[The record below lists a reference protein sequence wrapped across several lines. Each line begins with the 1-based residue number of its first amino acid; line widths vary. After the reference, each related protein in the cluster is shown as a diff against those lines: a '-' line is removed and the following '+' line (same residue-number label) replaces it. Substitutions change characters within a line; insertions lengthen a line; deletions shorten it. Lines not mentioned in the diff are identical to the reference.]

1 MNLSLKLE
9 RKIKTKQSTIG
20 ELSINGAFECFILED
35 VDRGL
40 NSGMSLA
47 QIASIKIKTQTAIP
61 TGTYNVVKFF
71 SPKHNENLPLLENVP
86 GFAGIEIH
94 VGNFAKDT
102 DGCLL
107 PGEDKGVDAVL
118 HSTMATAKLNTKI
131 FEALKAGGT
140 VTIEVV

>member
-1 MNLSLKLE
+1 MNLTLKLE
-9 RKIKTKQSTIG
+9 RKVKTGQSTIG
-20 ELSINGAFECFILED
+20 ELSINGVFECFILED

-40 NSGMSLA
+40 NSKMTLA
-47 QIASIKIKTQTAIP
+47 EIASIKIKTQTAIP
-61 TGTYNVVKFF
+61 TGNYNIVKFF

-107 PGEDKGVDAVL
+107 PGEEKGLDAVL
-118 HSTMATAKLNTKI
+118 HSTIATAKLNTKI
-131 FEALKAGGT
+131 FGALAAGST
-140 VTIEVV
+140 VNIEVV

>member
-1 MNLSLKLE
+1 MSLNLKLK
-9 RKIKTKQSTIG
+9 RTDKTPQSTIG
-20 ELSINGAFECFILED
+20 ELSVNDVFECFILED

-40 NSGMSLA
+40 NSNMTLA
-47 QIASIKIKTQTAIP
+47 EIASIKIKTQTAIP

-107 PGEDKGVDAVL
+107 PGEEKGVDSVL
-118 HSTMATAKLNTKI
+118 HSTAATAKLNKKI
-131 FEALKAGGT
+131 FEALNAGDT

>member
-1 MNLSLKLE
+1 MNLNLKLE
-9 RKIKTKQSTIG
+9 RKIKTQQSTIG
-20 ELSINGAFECFILED
+20 ELSINGVFECFILED

-40 NSGMSLA
+40 NSNMTLA

-71 SPKHNENLPLLENVP
+71 SPNHKENLPLLEHVP

-107 PGEDKGVDAVL
+107 PGEAKVVDAVQ
-118 HSTMATAKLNTKI
+118 HSTIATAKLHAKI
-131 FEALKAGGT
+131 FAALAAGGT